1 MAIIMRNK
9 SSIFG
14 LIDDLNTLQENID
27 AEALTRSTNDG
38 DLALLNTTEKTNLV
52 GAINEVFGAA
62 GSAAD
67 GTLLAANNLSDL
79 TDVVIARTNL
89 GVYSTSEV
97 DSAISSAQ
105 LALGTNYTVADI
117 TERDA
122 MVGLDVGDMVFVVDD
137 GDAKWAHYK
146 VGAVDVEGAVTSWV
160 LLSDQDSLENSIS
173 AASIKTAY
181 ESNLDTNAYV
191 DSDKAKVDLIS
202 ITTAQ
207 DLDDAVYKASLEQ
220 DLAVSAPSTNAPSAA
235 AVVAYADAAAQAGGS
250 IPLLET
256 VSVVGSTITLT
267 NAPKEGVSGVMN
279 FGTVRYVDV
288 NGIAYDAP
296 VVATATPNEF
306 TVSTDTADQWDGFSV
321 QIQYLYVAA

>member
-14 LIDDLNTLQENID
+14 LIDDLTTLQGNID
-27 AEALTRSTNDG
+27 AEALTRATNDG
-38 DLALLNTTEKTNLV
+38 DLALLSTTEKTNLV
-52 GAINEVFGAA
+52 GAINEVFLAA

-79 TDVVIARTNL
+79 TDVVVARTNL

-97 DSAISSAQ
+97 DSAITSAQ
-105 LALGTNYTVADI
+105 LALGTNYSVATI
-117 TERDA
+117 LERDA
-122 MVGLDVGDMVFVVDD
+122 LTGLDVGDMVFVVDN
-137 GDAKWAHYK
+137 GDTKWAHYK
-146 VGAVDVEGAVTSWV
+146 VGAVDGLGVVTSWI

-181 ESNLDTNAYV
+181 ESNVDTNAYT
-191 DSDKAKVDLIS
+191 DADKAKVDFVS
-202 ITTAQ
+202 VTGSV
-207 DLDDAVYKASLEQ
+207 DLDDAVYKAALEQ

-235 AVVAYADAAAQAGGS
+235 AVVAYADAAASAGGS

-256 VSVVGSTITLT
+256 VTVIGSTITLT
-267 NAPKEGVSGVMN
+267 NAPKEGVSGIMN

-296 VVATATPNEF
+296 VVATAQPNQF
-306 TVSTDTADQWDGFSV
+306 TVSTDTVDQWDGFSV
-321 QIQYLYVAA
+321 QVQYLYVAA